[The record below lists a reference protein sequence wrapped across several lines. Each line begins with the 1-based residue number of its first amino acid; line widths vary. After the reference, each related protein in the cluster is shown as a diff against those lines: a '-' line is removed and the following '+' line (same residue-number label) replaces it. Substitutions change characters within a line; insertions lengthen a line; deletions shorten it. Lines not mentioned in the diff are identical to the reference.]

1 MILWLF
7 IPMKFIFFFECKEL
21 SYVPLAVIEDENSWI
36 IVTILTLR
44 LTEEDTDTSFLL
56 VVTFFIYSYR
66 KHEGGKTGGSLSYV
80 NNKGTSI
87 WLFPGTLFRI
97 KIGWSFEHSTLFPYL
112 KNLTIFS
119 CLWYITAEHTLILD
133 RKENSPKQLS
143 NWKTHTVKLYVKV
156 CLPQDHFKY

>member
-1 MILWLF
+1 
-7 IPMKFIFFFECKEL
+7 MKFIFLECKEL

-66 KHEGGKTGGSLSYV
+66 KHEGGETGGSLSYV

-97 KIGWSFEHSTLFPYL
+97 KIG
-112 KNLTIFS
+112 
-119 CLWYITAEHTLILD
+119 
-133 RKENSPKQLS
+133 
-143 NWKTHTVKLYVKV
+143 
-156 CLPQDHFKY
+156 